1 MVEKTCLF
9 VPETGN
15 RSRINCDQY
24 HFPHCLHTNTAMA
37 RHVTLSNEIQPAMQR
52 AVGVGRLS
60 VKQLDGRTRI
70 DRLYQEGCARIR
82 IPKTYHGTALEA
94 VIINTSGGV
103 TGGDRMAWSF
113 EAGQNT
119 HLMVT
124 TQASE
129 KIYKSSAGLA
139 ANTVTLKAEQG
150 ARLAWLPQESIVFD
164 CAGFS
169 RTITADLAEG
179 AEALFLEPIVL
190 GRRSMGER
198 VESADLRDRWRI
210 SQGGQL
216 IHAEDFRLN
225 GEIASILSQQAVTA
239 GQTAFATLLFVSP
252 RADGFLNE
260 ARQLIGPN
268 GGISCWNGKLLARVM
283 AEDSFQLRKILL
295 PLVTLMNFEADLP
308 KVWSL

>member
-1 MVEKTCLF
+1 
-9 VPETGN
+9 
-15 RSRINCDQY
+15 
-24 HFPHCLHTNTAMA
+24 MA
-37 RHVTLSNEIQPAMQR
+37 EPLTLSKEIQSTMQR

-70 DRLYQEGCARIR
+70 NRLYQEGCARIR

-94 VIINTSGGV
+94 VIINTAGGV
-103 TGGDRMAWSF
+103 TGGDRMSWSF

-129 KIYKSSAGLA
+129 KVYKSSSGVA
-139 ANTVTLKAEQG
+139 ANTVLLKAEKE
-150 ARLAWLPQESIVFD
+150 ARLAWLPQETIVFD
-164 CAGFS
+164 RAGFS

-179 AEALFLEPIVL
+179 AEALFLEPIIM

-198 VESADLRDRWRI
+198 VESANLRDRWRI
-210 SQGGQL
+210 SQCGQL
-216 IHAEDFRLN
+216 IHAEDFCIS
-225 GEIASILSQQAVTA
+225 GPITSILSQKAVTG

-252 RADGFLNE
+252 RADDFLNE
-260 ARQLIGPN
+260 ARQLIGHN
-268 GGISCWNGKLLARVM
+268 GGVSCWNGKLLARVM

-308 KVWSL
+308 KVWSI